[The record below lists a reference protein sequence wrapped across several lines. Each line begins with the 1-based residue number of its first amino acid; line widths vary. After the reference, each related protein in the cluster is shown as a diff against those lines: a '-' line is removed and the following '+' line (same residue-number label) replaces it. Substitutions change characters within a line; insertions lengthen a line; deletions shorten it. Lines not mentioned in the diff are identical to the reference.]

1 MEKKHISDFSIEE
14 LEIFENFVKNFK
26 TIGGLEYNLAILKM
40 DKEYGLGLEWITHK
54 NQEEKNDNNEKE
66 K

>member
-54 NQEEKNDNNEKE
+54 NQEEKNDNNGKA

>member
-54 NQEEKNDNNEKE
+54 NQEEKNDNNEKA

>member
-40 DKEYGLGLEWITHK
+40 DKEYGLGLEWNAHK
-54 NQEEKNDNNEKE
+54 NQEEKNDNNGKA

>member
-14 LEIFENFVKNFK
+14 LEIFENCVKNFK

-54 NQEEKNDNNEKE
+54 NQEEKNDNNGKA